1 MKARINEVF
10 DSVQGE
16 GLYLGEKQIFVR
28 FFNCN
33 LSCTYCDTK
42 LDRFTEY
49 EPIELFEEI
58 KLYRDKYHS
67 ISFTGGE
74 PLLCT
79 DFLKEILK
87 LTSGQGHK
95 HYLETNGTLFSE
107 LEQLI
112 DWIDI
117 IAMDL
122 KLPSSTGMG
131 SLWQMHRKFLKIAA
145 KKEVFLKAII
155 CQTTSEE
162 DLREALAMIK
172 EISPASVLVLQPNSY
187 EHQSVLQEKL
197 LNFKQI
203 GHQQGITT
211 CVIPQMHK
219 IMGLR

>member
-1 MKARINEVF
+1 M
-10 DSVQGE
+10 
-16 GLYLGEKQIFVR
+16 
-28 FFNCN
+28 
-33 LSCTYCDTK
+33 
-42 LDRFTEY
+42 
-49 EPIELFEEI
+49 
-58 KLYRDKYHS
+58 
-67 ISFTGGE
+67 
-74 PLLCT
+74 
-79 DFLKEILK
+79 
-87 LTSGQGHK
+87 
-95 HYLETNGTLFSE
+95 ETNGTLFSE

-112 DWIDI
+112 DRIDI

-145 KKEVFLKAII
+145 RKEVFLKAII

-187 EHQSVLQEKL
+187 ENISVLNEKL

-203 GHQQGITT
+203 GRQQGITA